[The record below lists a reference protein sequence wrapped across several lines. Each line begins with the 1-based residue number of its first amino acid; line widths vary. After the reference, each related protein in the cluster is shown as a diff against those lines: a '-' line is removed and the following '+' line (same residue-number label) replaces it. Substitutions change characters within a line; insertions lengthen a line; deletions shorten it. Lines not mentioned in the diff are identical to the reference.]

1 MRLLIHPMKTALVAI
16 ALLPLI
22 STLAGQSADTNTY
35 SNPTLGISVTKPKDW
50 VFVTAEQHAESLK
63 RAKLKDEEFL
73 KLVQKYSSAPLVT
86 MTKYAEPFD
95 DLNPSFKLNI
105 KPLGKLPGD
114 DPKAILSLLLEPLKA
129 NFDDFKLVVA
139 PREARVAKHK
149 AAYAQ
154 MYFNLQNS
162 DGRRFPT
169 CSELWV
175 IPRGK
180 HFVLIGCG
188 TRQDEQTGKRAE
200 LEKILSSLKLE

>member
-1 MRLLIHPMKTALVAI
+1 MAPNRPMNIALVAL
-16 ALLPLI
+16 AFLPLI
-22 STLAGQSADTNTY
+22 STAAGQSADTNTY
-35 SNPTLGISVTKPKDW
+35 SNPALGISVTKPKDW
-50 VFVTAEQHAESLK
+50 VFVSAEQHAESLK

-95 DLNPSFKLNI
+95 DLNPSFKLSV
-105 KPLGKLPGD
+105 KLLGKLSGD
-114 DPKAILSLLLEPLKA
+114 DPKAILSLITAPLKDK
-129 NFDDFKLVVA
+129 FDDFKTVVS
-139 PREARVAKHK
+139 PQETTVAKHK
-149 AAYAQ
+149 AAYTQ
-154 MYFNLQNS
+154 IHFNLQNA

-175 IPRGK
+175 VPRGK
-180 HFVLIGCG
+180 HFILIGCG

>member
-1 MRLLIHPMKTALVAI
+1 MKIVLLAI
-16 ALLPLI
+16 VFLSLNSAVGAEL
-22 STLAGQSADTNTY
+22 ADTNTY
-35 SNPTLGISVTKPKDW
+35 SNPTLGISVTKPKEW

-105 KPLGKLPGD
+105 KPLGKLSGD
-114 DPKAILSLLLEPLKA
+114 DPKAILSVLLEPLKT
-129 NFDDFKLVVA
+129 NFDDFQLVVP

-154 MYFNLQNS
+154 MYFSLQNA

-175 IPRGK
+175 VPRGK

-200 LEKILSSLKLE
+200 LEKILASLKLE